1 MDGADQ
7 HVVLTV
13 AVLPRQLA
21 SEKAVAVLM
30 AADKP
35 DETAN
40 DDGEAKSPSSNF
52 RISIAVS
59 MLVKPFCRSIQSRN
73 SIRKWT
79 FLLFEGRKMTDT

>member
-40 DDGEAKSPSSNF
+40 DDGEAKSPLVQLPDLYSRLHARQAF
-52 RISIAVS
+52 LSIHTEQ
-59 MLVKPFCRSIQSRN
+59 KQHQ
-73 SIRKWT
+73 
-79 FLLFEGRKMTDT
+79 KMDVPII